1 MSKTN
6 VMRNLIEV
14 CAAAAFAA
22 GLSLAI
28 PAVAQAQNAKPADA
42 SAPAAQGTP
51 APKILVIDRS
61 AILRAS
67 KVGQDITRQLKG
79 YRDAAEKEFKGEN
92 ESLKREGQAL
102 QRQLAILAPD
112 VKEKKIRAF
121 QAKEATFQQRV
132 QDRESKI
139 QGGVLQANQE
149 VSKALGPI
157 LQGIMAERGG
167 NLLLDRNAIIFATVD
182 IDVTG
187 VAIDRLNKKLP
198 SVKVNLVPLPPGVQ
212 VQQ

>member
-6 VMRNLIEV
+6 VTGNLIKL
-14 CAAAAFAA
+14 CAVTAVAA
-22 GLSLAI
+22 GLSVAV
-28 PAVAQAQNAKPADA
+28 PAAAGAQNTKPAA
-42 SAPAAQGTP
+42 APAAQGTP

-67 KVGQDITRQLKG
+67 KVGQDIARQVKA

-92 ESLKREGQAL
+92 NSLKTEGQAL
-102 QRQLAILAPD
+102 QQQLAILAPD
-112 VKEKKIRAF
+112 VKDKKIRAF
-121 QAKEATFQQRV
+121 QIKEGAFQQKV
-132 QDRESKI
+132 QDRQSKI

-157 LQGIMAERGG
+157 LQGVMAERGA
-167 NLLLDRNAIIFATVD
+167 NLLMDRNAIIFGTIDV
-182 IDVTG
+182 DVTG

-198 SVKVNLVPLPPGVQ
+198 SVKVGLVALPPGVQ

>member
-6 VMRNLIEV
+6 VTRNLIDV
-14 CAAAAFAA
+14 CVTAAFAA

-28 PAVAQAQNAKPADA
+28 PAVAQAQDAKPADTP
-42 SAPAAQGTP
+42 APAAQGTP

-67 KVGQDITRQLKG
+67 KVGQDIARQLKG
-79 YRDAAEKEFKGEN
+79 YRAAAEKEFKGEN
-92 ESLKREGQAL
+92 DSLRREGQAL
-102 QRQLAILAPD
+102 QQQLAILAPD
-112 VKEKKIRAF
+112 VKDKKIRAF
-121 QAKEATFQQRV
+121 QAKEAALQQKV

-157 LQGIMAERGG
+157 LQGVMTERGG
-167 NLLLDRNAIIFATVD
+167 NLLLDRNAIIYGTIDV
-182 IDVTG
+182 DVTG

-198 SVKVNLVPLPPGVQ
+198 SVKVNLIPLPPGMQ